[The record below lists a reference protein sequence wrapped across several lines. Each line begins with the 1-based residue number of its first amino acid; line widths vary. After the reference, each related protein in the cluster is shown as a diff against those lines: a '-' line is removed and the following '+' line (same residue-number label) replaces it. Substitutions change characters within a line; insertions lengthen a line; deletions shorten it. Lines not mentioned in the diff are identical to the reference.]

1 MQISIG
7 EAEARWDDV
16 VSRAEAGEEIVLTRD
31 GEQVVRIV
39 AVKQKQ
45 PEESATGG
53 GATDGLPG

>member
-1 MQISIG
+1 MQISIS
-7 EAEARWDDV
+7 EAEARWDEV

-45 PEESATGG
+45 PEERATSD
-53 GATDGLPG
+53 GAADVLPG